1 MVTLWDKA
9 QLIKINAYKKK
20 VGNFN
25 IGIDK
30 EIPEKKRLLG
40 HKYKDISPRCSLGA
54 CARAKPA
61 ASARQPCIANHEIR
75 LVVSEMLVRLYEI
88 CFAYAISFAHYFTAQ
103 KQRFII
109 LRRIIMPAHLSKV
122 CKWCLLT

>member
-40 HKYKDISPRCSLGA
+40 HKYKDISSRGATAQSPPRVRVNSVL
-54 CARAKPA
+54 
-61 ASARQPCIANHEIR
+61 RQNLQAFTPNMFFRKGLIKRCFCVNIR
-75 LVVSEMLVRLYEI
+75 LRL
-88 CFAYAISFAHYFTAQ
+88 
-103 KQRFII
+103 
-109 LRRIIMPAHLSKV
+109 
-122 CKWCLLT
+122 

>member
-1 MVTLWDKA
+1 MVTLWDEA

-20 VGNFN
+20 AGNFN

-54 CARAKPA
+54 CARKARRECAATLYCAK
-61 ASARQPCIANHEIR
+61 
-75 LVVSEMLVRLYEI
+75 I
-88 CFAYAISFAHYFTAQ
+88 C
-103 KQRFII
+103 KL
-109 LRRIIMPAHLSKV
+109 LRPTCFS
-122 CKWCLLT
+122 